1 MDLDRWLHGS
11 QFAMRF
17 WRFPEQPTAL
27 VRRSL
32 TYQKERS
39 IRSAPILGHMVE
51 APDTALEP
59 IGDVHRTKVG
69 REATEPMRADI
80 RLLGA
85 ILGDTIREQNG
96 DEVFELVER
105 ARVESFRVRRSE
117 IDRTEMSRMFD
128 GIDIHQALPVIR
140 AFTHFALLANV
151 AEDIHRERRRGVHVA
166 AGEPPQDSSLAATY
180 LKLDGAELDSDTVAE
195 ALKGALVSPVI
206 TAHPTETRRRTV
218 FVTQHRITEL
228 MRLHAEGHTETAD
241 GRPVESELRRQV
253 LTLWQT
259 ALIRLSRLQI
269 SDEIAVGLRLYPSAF
284 FEVIP
289 QVNAEVRQAL
299 RQRWPEADLLSG
311 PILQPGSWIGG
322 DRDGN
327 PNVTADVVR
336 LASGG
341 AAFTALSHYLAEL
354 DQLEQELSMSSR
366 LLKVTDELAALAQG
380 CEDNARADEPYRRAL
395 RVIRARL
402 SATASEIL
410 DQQPQ
415 HLLDLGLSRYAT
427 PAELRSD
434 LDVIDASLRM
444 HGSALL
450 ADDRLALLREGV
462 HVFGFHLSGLDMRQ
476 NSDVHE
482 EVVGELLAWAGVHPD
497 YSSLP
502 EEQRVELLVA
512 ELSTRRPLIGD
523 RARLSDLARSEL
535 DIIAAATHAV
545 ETYGPAAVPNYVI
558 SMCRSVSDMLEA
570 AILLKEGGLLDAS
583 GDEPYCPVGISPLF
597 ETIDD
602 LHNGATILQAM
613 LELPLY
619 RALVAARGESQEVM
633 LGYSDSNKDGG
644 YLAANWAVYRAELAL
659 VETARKNGI
668 RLRLFHGRG
677 GTVGRGGG
685 PSYQAILAQP
695 PGAVNGSLRL
705 TEQGEVIAAKY
716 AEPQVARRNLESLL
730 AATLESTLLDVEGLG
745 EAAEPAYAVLD
756 EVATLAQRSYAELV
770 HDTPGFVEYF
780 KASTPVSEIGSLNI
794 GSRPTSRKPTE
805 SISDLRAIP
814 WVLAWSQSR
823 VMLPGW
829 YGTGTA
835 FEQWI
840 GAGSDSEEER
850 LATLHELYQRWPFF
864 RSVLSNMAQV
874 LAKSDLG
881 LAAHYSELVADES
894 LRRRV
899 FDKIVDEHHRTI
911 AMYKRITGEDDL
923 LADNPALARSVFNRF
938 PYLEPLNHLQVE
950 LLRRYRGG
958 EDDELVQRGILLT
971 MNGLASALRNSG

>member
-1 MDLDRWLHGS
+1 
-11 QFAMRF
+11 
-17 WRFPEQPTAL
+17 
-27 VRRSL
+27 
-32 TYQKERS
+32 
-39 IRSAPILGHMVE
+39 MV
-51 APDTALEP
+51 DVSDIALEP
-59 IGDVHRTKVG
+59 IGAVQRTLVG

-85 ILGDTIREQNG
+85 ILGDTVREQNG
-96 DEVFELVER
+96 DEVFDLVER

-117 IDRTEMSRMFD
+117 IDRADLARMFFR
-128 GIDIHQALPVIR
+128 IDIHRAIPVIR
-140 AFTHFALLANV
+140 AFSHFALLANV
-151 AEDIHRERRRGVHVA
+151 AEDIHRERRRAIHVS

-180 LKLDGAELDSDTVAE
+180 AKLDGAELDSATVAD
-195 ALKGALVSPVI
+195 ALRGALISPVI

-218 FVTQHRITEL
+218 FVTQHRITQL
-228 MRLHAEGHTETAD
+228 MRLHAEGHTETDD
-241 GRPVESELRRQV
+241 GRNIERELRRQV

-269 SDEIAVGLRLYPSAF
+269 TDEIEVGLRYYAAAF
-284 FEVIP
+284 FQVIP
-289 QVNAEVRQAL
+289 QVNAEVRDAL
-299 RQRWPEADLLSG
+299 RARWPQTDLLSA
-311 PILQPGSWIGG
+311 PILRPGSWIGG

-327 PNVTADVVR
+327 PNVTGDVVR
-336 LASGG
+336 QATGS

-354 DQLEQELSMSSR
+354 TALEQDLSMSAR
-366 LLKVTDELAALAQG
+366 LVPVTPGLAELAEG
-380 CEDNARADEPYRRAL
+380 CGEQARADEPYRRAV

-402 SATASEIL
+402 TATGAEIL
-410 DQQPQ
+410 DRQPQ
-415 HLLDLGLSRYAT
+415 HELDLGLTPYSA
-427 PAELRSD
+427 PAELQRD
-434 LDVIDASLRM
+434 LDTIDQSLRA

-462 HVFGFHLSGLDMRQ
+462 SVFGFHLSGLDLRQ

-497 YSSLP
+497 YGSLP
-502 EEQRVELLVA
+502 EDERVALLAGELG
-512 ELSTRRPLIGD
+512 TRRPLVGD
-523 RARLSDLARSEL
+523 RALGVSPDGGGLSELARKEL
-535 DIIAAATHAV
+535 EVISAAAYAV
-545 ETYGPAAVPNYVI
+545 GRYGPAAVPNYVI
-558 SMCRSVSDMLEA
+558 SMCRSVSDVLEVA
-570 AILLKEGGLLDAS
+570 VLLKEGGLLDAS
-583 GDEPYCPVGISPLF
+583 GPEPYCPVAISPLF

-602 LHNGATILQAM
+602 LHHGADILHAM

-619 RALVAARGESQEVM
+619 RAVVDAQGGRQEVM

-644 YLAANWAVYRAELAL
+644 YLASSWAVYRAELAL
-659 VETARKNGI
+659 AEVARKAGI

-716 AEPQVARRNLESLL
+716 AEPQAARRNLESLV

-745 EAAEPAYAVLD
+745 DAAEPAYAVLD
-756 EVATLAQRSYAELV
+756 EVATLAQRAYAELV
-770 HDTPGFVEYF
+770 HDTPGFVDYF
-780 KASTPVSEIGSLNI
+780 MASTPVSEIGSLNI
-794 GSRPTSRKPTE
+794 GSRPTSRKPTS
-805 SISDLRAIP
+805 SIADLRAIP

-829 YGTGTA
+829 YGTGSA

-840 GAGSDSEEER
+840 AAGPESAQER
-850 LATLHELYQRWPFF
+850 VGILHELYERWPFF
-864 RSVLSNMAQV
+864 ASVLSNMAQV

-881 LAAHYSELVADES
+881 LAARYAELVEDEE
-894 LRRRV
+894 LRDRV
-899 FDKIVDEHHRTI
+899 FGKIVDEHRRTI
-911 AMYKRITGEDDL
+911 AMHKLITGHDDL

-950 LLRRYRGG
+950 LLRRYRSGD
-958 EDDELVQRGILLT
+958 DDELVQRGILLT

>member
-1 MDLDRWLHGS
+1 
-11 QFAMRF
+11 
-17 WRFPEQPTAL
+17 
-27 VRRSL
+27 
-32 TYQKERS
+32 
-39 IRSAPILGHMVE
+39 MVE
-51 APDTALEP
+51 APDAALEP
-59 IGDVHRTKVG
+59 IGAVQRTATG

-85 ILGDTIREQNG
+85 ILGDTVREQNG
-96 DEVFELVER
+96 DEVFDLVER

-117 IDRTEMSRMFD
+117 IDRADLARMFE
-128 GIDIHQALPVIR
+128 GIDIHLAIPIIR
-140 AFTHFALLANV
+140 AFSHFALLANV
-151 AEDIHRERRRGVHVA
+151 AEDIHRERRRAVHID

-180 LKLDGAELDSDTVAE
+180 AKLDLAELNSATVAD

-218 FVTQHRITEL
+218 FVTQHRITGL
-228 MRLHAEGHTETAD
+228 MRLHAEGHTQTDD
-241 GRPVESELRRQV
+241 GRDIELELRRQV

-269 SDEIAVGLRLYPSAF
+269 TDEIDVGLRYYPAAL

-289 QVNAEVRQAL
+289 QVNSEVRDAL
-299 RQRWPEADLLSG
+299 RARWPDAELLAN

-327 PNVTADVVR
+327 PNVTGEVVR
-336 LASGG
+336 RATGS
-341 AAFTALSHYLAEL
+341 AAFTAVAHYLAEL
-354 DQLEQELSMSSR
+354 TDLEQELSLSAR
-366 LLKVTDELAALAQG
+366 LVGVTPELAELSDA
-380 CEDNARADEPYRRAL
+380 CPENARADEPYRRAV
-395 RVIRARL
+395 RVIRGRL
-402 SATASEIL
+402 TATAAEIL
-410 DQQPQ
+410 DRRPQ
-415 HLLDLGLSRYAT
+415 HELDLGLTRYVT
-427 PAELRSD
+427 PAELRTD
-434 LDVIDASLRM
+434 LDTVDASLRA

-462 HVFGFHLSGLDMRQ
+462 GVFGFHLCGLDMRQ
-476 NSDVHE
+476 NSDVHQ

-497 YSSLP
+497 YGSLA
-502 EEQRVELLVA
+502 EDERVELLAA
-512 ELSTRRPLIGD
+512 ELSTRRPLLGE
-523 RARLSDLARSEL
+523 RAELSDLARGEL
-535 DIIAAATHAV
+535 GVMAAAAHAV
-545 ETYGPAAVPNYVI
+545 RRYGPAAVPNYVI
-558 SMCRSVSDMLEA
+558 SMCQSVSDVLEA
-570 AILLKEGGLLDAS
+570 AILLKEAGLLDAS
-583 GDEPYCPVGISPLF
+583 GPEPYCPVGISPLF

-602 LHNGATILQAM
+602 LHNGAAILHAM
-613 LELPLY
+613 LELPVY
-619 RALVAARGESQEVM
+619 RALVSARGDSQEVM

-644 YLAANWAVYRAELAL
+644 YLASSWAVYRAELSL
-659 VETARKNGI
+659 VEVARKTGI

-716 AEPQVARRNLESLL
+716 AEPQLARRNLESLV

-756 EVATLAQRSYAELV
+756 EVATLARRAYAELV

-794 GSRPTSRKPTE
+794 GSRPASRKPTE
-805 SISDLRAIP
+805 SIADLRAIP

-829 YGTGTA
+829 YGTGSA

-840 GAGSDSEEER
+840 AAGPDSEADR
-850 LATLHELYQRWPFF
+850 VATLHELYERWPFF
-864 RSVLSNMAQV
+864 ASVLSNMAQV

-881 LAAHYSELVADES
+881 LAARYAELVPDES

-899 FDKIVDEHHRTI
+899 FDKIVDEHRRTI
-911 AMYKRITGEDDL
+911 AMHKLITGHDDL

-950 LLRRYRGG
+950 LLRRYRSG
-958 EDDELVQRGILLT
+958 DDHELVQRGILLT
-971 MNGLASALRNSG
+971 MNGLSSALRNSG

>member
-1 MDLDRWLHGS
+1 
-11 QFAMRF
+11 
-17 WRFPEQPTAL
+17 
-27 VRRSL
+27 
-32 TYQKERS
+32 
-39 IRSAPILGHMVE
+39 MVE
-51 APDTALEP
+51 VTDTALDP
-59 IGDVHRTKVG
+59 IGDVHRTKLG

-80 RLLGA
+80 RMLGA
-85 ILGDTIREQNG
+85 ILGDTVREQNG
-96 DEVFELVER
+96 EEVFDLVER

-117 IDRTEMSRMFD
+117 IDRTEVSRMFD
-128 GIDIHQALPVIR
+128 GIDIHQAIPVIR

-151 AEDIHRERRRGVHVA
+151 AEDIHRERRRSIHVT

-180 LKLDGAELDSDTVAE
+180 AKLDRAELDSTTVAK
-195 ALKGALVSPVI
+195 ALEGALVAPVI

-228 MRLHAEGHTETAD
+228 MRLHAEGHTQTDSGRSIET
-241 GRPVESELRRQV
+241 ELRRQI

-259 ALIRLSRLQI
+259 AIIRLSRLQI
-269 SDEIAVGLRLYPSAF
+269 SDEIAAGLRYYPASF
-284 FEVIP
+284 FEVLP
-289 QVNAEVRQAL
+289 KVNAEVREAL
-299 RQRWPEADLLSG
+299 RARWPDADLLSG
-311 PILQPGSWIGG
+311 PMLQPGSWIGG

-336 LASGG
+336 LATGS
-341 AAFTALSHYLAEL
+341 AAYTALSHYLAEL

-366 LLKVTDELAALAQG
+366 LLTVTPELAELAEG
-380 CEDNARADEPYRRAL
+380 CQDKARDDEPYRRAL
-395 RVIRARL
+395 RVIRSRL
-402 SATASEIL
+402 SATAGEIL
-410 DQQPQ
+410 DEQPQ
-415 HLLDLGLSRYAT
+415 HLLDLGLPAYAT
-427 PAELRSD
+427 PAELRAD
-434 LDVIDASLRM
+434 LDTIDASLRT
-444 HGSALL
+444 HGSAVL

-462 HVFGFHLSGLDMRQ
+462 HVFGFHLSALDLRQ

-482 EVVGELLAWAGVHPD
+482 EVVAELLAWSGVHPD
-497 YSSLP
+497 YASLP
-502 EEQRVELLVA
+502 EDERVELLVT
-512 ELSTRRPLIGD
+512 ELGTRRPLVSPG
-523 RARLSDLARSEL
+523 AKLSELARKEL
-535 DIIAAATHAV
+535 DIIGAATFAV
-545 ETYGPAAVPNYVI
+545 QTYGPAAVPNYVI
-558 SMCRSVSDMLEA
+558 SMCRSVSDVLEA
-570 AILLKEGGLLDAS
+570 AILMKEAGLLDAS

-602 LHNGATILQAM
+602 LHNGAAILQAM
-613 LELPLY
+613 LDLPLY
-619 RALVAARGESQEVM
+619 RAMVAARGDMQEVM

-659 VETARKNGI
+659 VDAARKGGI

-716 AEPQVARRNLESLL
+716 AEPQTARRNLESLL

-745 EAAEPAYAVLD
+745 DAAEPAYAVLD
-756 EVATLAQRSYAELV
+756 EIATLAQRAYAELV

-794 GSRPTSRKPTE
+794 GSRPSSRKPTQ

-829 YGTGTA
+829 YGTGMA

-840 GAGSDSEEER
+840 GAGPESEDDR
-850 LATLHELYQRWPFF
+850 LGVLHELYQRWPFF

-881 LAAHYSELVADES
+881 LAARYSELVDDEA
-894 LRRRV
+894 LRSRV

-911 AMYKRITGEDDL
+911 AMYKRITGQEDL

-950 LLRRYRGG
+950 LLRRYRSG

>member
-1 MDLDRWLHGS
+1 
-11 QFAMRF
+11 
-17 WRFPEQPTAL
+17 
-27 VRRSL
+27 
-32 TYQKERS
+32 
-39 IRSAPILGHMVE
+39 MV
-51 APDTALEP
+51 DVSDIALEP
-59 IGDVHRTKVG
+59 IGAVQRTLVG

-85 ILGDTIREQNG
+85 ILGDTVREQNG
-96 DEVFELVER
+96 DEVFDLVER

-117 IDRTEMSRMFD
+117 IDRAELARMFS
-128 GIDIHQALPVIR
+128 GIDIHRAIPVIR
-140 AFTHFALLANV
+140 AFSHFALLANV
-151 AEDIHRERRRGVHVA
+151 AEDIHRERRRAIHVA

-180 LKLDGAELDSDTVAE
+180 AKLDGAELDSATVAD
-195 ALKGALVSPVI
+195 ALRGALISPVI

-218 FVTQHRITEL
+218 FVTQHRITQL
-228 MRLHAEGHTETAD
+228 MRLHAEGHTETDD
-241 GRPVESELRRQV
+241 GRDIERELRRQV

-269 SDEIAVGLRLYPSAF
+269 TDEIEVGLRYYAAAF
-284 FEVIP
+284 FQVIP
-289 QVNAEVRQAL
+289 QVNAEVRDAL
-299 RQRWPEADLLSG
+299 RARWPGADLLAA
-311 PILQPGSWIGG
+311 PILRPGSWIGG

-327 PNVTADVVR
+327 PNVTGDVVR
-336 LASGG
+336 QATGS

-354 DQLEQELSMSSR
+354 TALEQDLSMSAR
-366 LLKVTDELAALAQG
+366 LVAVTPALAELAEG
-380 CEDNARADEPYRRAL
+380 CGEKARADEPYRRAV

-402 SATASEIL
+402 TATGAEIL
-410 DQQPQ
+410 DRRPQ
-415 HLLDLGLSRYAT
+415 HELDLGLTPYCA
-427 PAELRSD
+427 PAELQAD
-434 LDVIDASLRM
+434 LDTIDESLRA
-444 HGSALL
+444 HGSGLL

-462 HVFGFHLSGLDMRQ
+462 SVFGFHLCGLDMRQ

-482 EVVGELLAWAGVHPD
+482 EVVAELLAWAGVHPD
-497 YSSLP
+497 YASLP
-502 EEQRVELLVA
+502 EDERVALLAGELA
-512 ELSTRRPLIGD
+512 TRRPLVGD
-523 RARLSDLARSEL
+523 RAQLTDLARKEL
-535 DIIAAATHAV
+535 EVVGAAADAV
-545 ETYGPAAVPNYVI
+545 GRYGPAAVPHYVI
-558 SMCRSVSDMLEA
+558 SMCRSVSDVLEV
-570 AILLKEGGLLDAS
+570 AILLKEGGLLDTS
-583 GDEPYCPVGISPLF
+583 GPQPYCPVAISPLF

-602 LHNGATILQAM
+602 LHNGAAILEVM
-613 LELPLY
+613 LALPLY
-619 RALVAARGESQEVM
+619 RAVVDAQGGRQEVM

-644 YLAANWAVYRAELAL
+644 YLASSWAVYRAELAL
-659 VETARKNGI
+659 VEVARKTGI

-716 AEPQVARRNLESLL
+716 AEPQAARRNLESLV

-745 EAAEPAYAVLD
+745 DAAEPAYAVLD
-756 EVATLAQRSYAELV
+756 EVATLAQRAYAELV

-780 KASTPVSEIGSLNI
+780 MASTPVSEIGSLNI
-794 GSRPTSRKPTE
+794 GSRPTSRKPTS

-840 GAGSDSEEER
+840 AAGPQSEDER
-850 LATLHELYQRWPFF
+850 VEILHELYERWPFF

-881 LAAHYSELVADES
+881 LAARYAELVEDQE
-894 LRRRV
+894 LRERV
-899 FDKIVDEHHRTI
+899 FDKIVDEHRRTI
-911 AMYKRITGEDDL
+911 AMHKVITGQDDL

-950 LLRRYRGG
+950 LLRRYRSGD
-958 EDDELVQRGILLT
+958 DDELVQRGILLT